1 MKKIDSS
8 LLRDALVETFA
19 NSEIPDSINEL
30 KIGDLK
36 DWDSLGNFNLL
47 LVLEQR
53 FGIHFDLEEMANLRS
68 ISDIRSAIEDK
79 L

>member
-1 MKKIDSS
+1 MKKIDFS
-8 LLRDALVETFA
+8 LLRAALVETFA